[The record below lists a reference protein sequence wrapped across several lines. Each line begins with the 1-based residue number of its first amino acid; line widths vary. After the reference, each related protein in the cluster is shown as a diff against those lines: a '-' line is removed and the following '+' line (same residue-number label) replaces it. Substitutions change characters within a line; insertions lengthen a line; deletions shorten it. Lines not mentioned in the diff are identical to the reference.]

1 MISALTLY
9 SFGKANNFQTSDL
22 SLYYDKNFVTAMLLV
37 SMIFTV
43 LVFAANMILLISAAV
58 LYVPLLCY
66 IQGNLK
72 EYCCH
77 KIDKVSRHYIC
88 CGRAPLSCSSQLTQF
103 SDFRLD
109 SELPS

>member
-9 SFGKANNFQTSDL
+9 SFGKANNFQTDDL
-22 SLYYDKNFVTAMLLV
+22 TKYYDDNFVTATLLV

-72 EYCCH
+72 VRRPRTLFGRCLCADL
-77 KIDKVSRHYIC
+77 KRHLLAYRSTAVTRSTS
-88 CGRAPLSCSSQLTQF
+88 GSLS
-103 SDFRLD
+103 
-109 SELPS
+109 